1 MKFYNRTEELNAL
14 RKADSLTNKRSVFS
28 AVYGRRRVGKTTLLM
43 QDFCDK
49 PKLYL
54 FISRKDETLLCLEL
68 LLEIENK
75 LGVTNLGTYSKLEDV
90 LKWLFSYSQ
99 NHPLTLI
106 IDEFQDM
113 SRINPSFYSALQR
126 DWDRYKS
133 NSNMHLIVCGS
144 ILHLMKQL
152 FESEK
157 EPLFGRADFKFHI
170 KPFSPVVLREMLQ
183 DNQQFTPRNW
193 LDFYQLTGGVAKYL
207 ELFSLHDAYT
217 LEKMLD
223 VVLNPYAI
231 FLDEGKNRLIE
242 EFGSDNATYFSIL
255 SLMASSKTS
264 KSELESIIPKSLS
277 AYLNKLEYDY
287 AIIESLKP
295 IGSKPNSKLQKYKI
309 TDLFLAFWFRFIF
322 KHQSLIESGNFSFLR
337 SIIERDIQTYSGPTL
352 ERLYSDL
359 LKQSGRFSQIGSWWD
374 RSSSQEIDIVALDS
388 TSKTLL
394 IAEIKLNAERL
405 NPNELIRKA
414 TKVQALF
421 PDYKPD
427 YRLWSLE
434 NLTEVAEE
442 FNSENN

>member
-1 MKFYNRTEELNAL
+1 
-14 RKADSLTNKRSVFS
+14 
-28 AVYGRRRVGKTTLLM
+28 M
-43 QDFCDK
+43 QDFSDK
-49 PKLYL
+49 PKLYI
-54 FISRKDETLLCLEL
+54 FISRKNEALLCQEL

-75 LGVTNLGTYSKLEDV
+75 LGVTSLGTYSKLEDV

-113 SRINPSFYSALQR
+113 SRINPSFYSTLQR

-170 KPFSPVVLREMLQ
+170 KPFSPNVLREILQ
-183 DNQQFTPRNW
+183 DNQQFTPKNW
-193 LDFYQLTGGVAKYL
+193 LDFYQLTGGVAKYID
-207 ELFSLHDAYT
+207 LFCLHDAFSF
-217 LEKMLD
+217 EQILD

-231 FLDEGKNRLIE
+231 FLEEGRNRLIE

-322 KHQSLIESGNFSFLR
+322 KHQSLIESGNFSLLR

-359 LKQSGRFSQIGSWWD
+359 LKHSGRFSQIGSWWD
-374 RSSSQEIDIVALDS
+374 RSSSQEIDIVAIDS
-388 TSKTLL
+388 VSKTLL
-394 IAEIKLNAERL
+394 IAEIKLKAERL

-434 NLTEVAEE
+434 NLTEVTEE
-442 FNSENN
+442 FKYEIK